1 MFAAVDRGCPKGG
14 TLGGQ
19 LVHAQCK
26 EYIFPVLQQAFYF
39 MCLSSLKQLPICVFK
54 QCHFIQSRIKY
65 YIMPSDIQNVGI
77 FAHPQYYK
85 SAWEQ
90 QILQQPKMGVCSI
103 RNITHEGRLRVCA
116 INDAAS
122 DYSESRVLTVNLVPT
137 NTKKCV
143 VHVRQNVFR

>member
-1 MFAAVDRGCPKGG
+1 
-14 TLGGQ
+14 
-19 LVHAQCK
+19 
-26 EYIFPVLQQAFYF
+26 
-39 MCLSSLKQLPICVFK
+39 
-54 QCHFIQSRIKY
+54 
-65 YIMPSDIQNVGI
+65 
-77 FAHPQYYK
+77 
-85 SAWEQ
+85 
-90 QILQQPKMGVCSI
+90 MGVCSI